1 MYKSK
6 VNIMAN
12 KDLFKQAIADAKSIR
27 EAAIANA
34 KLALEESLTPQLK
47 ELLAQRL
54 TEMEEEDAPATVIS
68 EEEVAEEVQEETL
81 EEAIGSDGL
90 TAVAEAEEEHSEEGE
105 VEGDE
110 AGEEAEVDSEES
122 EDEAEEEVGEMSVD
136 DLKDL
141 IRDVLMQVMGDQ
153 EQEQEDELGAD
164 AEDMGAED
172 MTAVTD
178 TEINIDEL
186 MAELATLN
194 SPEGPTAHGNILEME
209 EGVDPLMEAAIEE
222 MTKEFSVK
230 AENYMNKLA
239 ERQNC
244 SVMEL
249 VKKLA
254 RFGSKS
260 EMKQVAKMVNDATT
274 LGEATFYEIVSKLT
288 SDNTHNDVDSNM
300 EERQVDEVVFTSGLI
315 TLISALTGIMLF
327 LGKATSADQAEAKAK
342 ELLAKVE
349 AGKTLTD
356 DEKALVD
363 KATAIKAPGV
373 FDKVTSGLRGLANA
387 MGTNKATKTGTFEEG
402 SYDLSEALS
411 TIETLRND
419 LNETNLLNAKLLYVN
434 KVFKASNLS
443 ESQKAS
449 VIAAFDKA
457 ETVKEVKLV
466 YETVSENVSSVGKK
480 EVVREAKGFASAAA
494 GISTKPG
501 VITETNQAVLRMQK
515 LAGIIK

>member
-1 MYKSK
+1 
-6 VNIMAN
+6 MAN

-81 EEAIGSDGL
+81 EEAIGPDGL
-90 TAVAEAEEEHSEEGE
+90 QPVAEAEEEHSEEGE

-122 EDEAEEEVGEMSVD
+122 EDEAEEEVGEMSVE

-153 EQEQEDELGAD
+153 EQGEEDELEAD
-164 AEDMGAED
+164 AMDMTGDD

-186 MAELATLN
+186 MEELATLN
-194 SPEGPTAHGNILEME
+194 NPGDHGNLPGAILEVE
-209 EGVDPLMEAAIEE
+209 EVPDPLAEAAVKELISHLSADAKEVVGRFAEGKGMTMQKVMQE
-222 MTKEFSVK
+222 MARYGAAVNMKE
-230 AENYMNKLA
+230 
-239 ERQNC
+239 
-244 SVMEL
+244 
-249 VKKLA
+249 
-254 RFGSKS
+254 
-260 EMKQVAKMVNDATT
+260 VAKMLEAAYN
-274 LGEATFYEIVSKLT
+274 LGEVACNEVMERLT
-288 SDNTHNDVDSNM
+288 TTPPSIAPVM
-300 EERQVDEVVFTSGLI
+300 EEDGSGLDLFDQFI
-315 TLISALTGIMLF
+315 WAMNQLPRLVAMNPETAIATAAVTVPTLVAAVGGAQALIKKIKGGAID
-327 LGKATSADQAEAKAK
+327 AAKAGK
-342 ELLAKVE
+342 EVP
-349 AGKTLTD
+349 T
-356 DEKALVD
+356 
-363 KATAIKAPGV
+363 PGEL
-373 FDKVTSGLRGLANA
+373 K
-387 MGTNKATKTGTFEEG
+387 
-402 SYDLSEALS
+402 EALS
-411 TIETLRND
+411 IIETLRND

>member
-81 EEAIGSDGL
+81 EEAIGPDGL
-90 TAVAEAEEEHSEEGE
+90 QAVAEAEEEHSEEGE

-153 EQEQEDELGAD
+153 EQAQEDELGAD

-194 SPEGPTAHGNILEME
+194 SPEGPTAHGNIPEVKAE
-209 EGVDPLMEAAIEE
+209 VDPLEEAAVNELTKHLSADVRETVSAFADRKGTTLQEVMKKMAKYGSARDMKEVAKLIEAAHKLGEAACDTVMERLITTPIATPPAMEEDLMTGLEIFLNQLPALVAQNPEAAI
-222 MTKEFSVK
+222 
-230 AENYMNKLA
+230 AA
-239 ERQNC
+239 I
-244 SVMEL
+244 
-249 VKKLA
+249 
-254 RFGSKS
+254 
-260 EMKQVAKMVNDATT
+260 VAAVPGLTAAGMGVEKIVQKIRGGATDA
-274 LGEATFYEIVSKLT
+274 
-288 SDNTHNDVDSNM
+288 
-300 EERQVDEVVFTSGLI
+300 
-315 TLISALTGIMLF
+315 
-327 LGKATSADQAEAKAK
+327 AKAG
-342 ELLAKVE
+342 EEVPT
-349 AGKTLTD
+349 AG
-356 DEKALVD
+356 
-363 KATAIKAPGV
+363 
-373 FDKVTSGLRGLANA
+373 
-387 MGTNKATKTGTFEEG
+387 
-402 SYDLSEALS
+402 DLMEALS

>member
-1 MYKSK
+1 
-6 VNIMAN
+6 MAN

-54 TEMEEEDAPATVIS
+54 TEMEEEDEPATVIS
-68 EEEVAEEVQEETL
+68 GKEVAEEVQEETL
-81 EEAIGSDGL
+81 EEAIG
-90 TAVAEAEEEHSEEGE
+90 AEGEYSEEGE

-122 EDEAEEEVGEMSVD
+122 EDEAEEEVGEMSVE

-153 EQEQEDELGAD
+153 EQGKEDELGAD
-164 AEDMGAED
+164 AEDMAGDD
-172 MTAVTD
+172 MTAVDD

-194 SPEGPTAHGNILEME
+194 SPQGDTAHGNIPEME
-209 EGVDPLMEAAIEE
+209 EVADPLEEAAVNELTKHLSADVRETVSAFANRKGRTLQEVMKKMAKYGSARDMKEVAKLIEAAHRLGE
-222 MTKEFSVK
+222 AACNT
-230 AENYMNKLA
+230 
-239 ERQNC
+239 
-244 SVMEL
+244 VMERL
-249 VKKLA
+249 T
-254 RFGSKS
+254 S
-260 EMKQVAKMVNDATT
+260 EMKHTPA
-274 LGEATFYEIVSKLT
+274 
-288 SDNTHNDVDSNM
+288 M
-300 EERQVDEVVFTSGLI
+300 EEGQVSEVDLSTMAYLPMYVKLLGMAAPAVAVLLGLSVVAVKDKLERGG
-315 TLISALTGIMLF
+315 TEAAELL
-327 LGKATSADQAEAKAK
+327 KQAEEKAK
-342 ELLAKVE
+342 E
-349 AGKTLTD
+349 
-356 DEKALVD
+356 
-363 KATAIKAPGV
+363 
-373 FDKVTSGLRGLANA
+373 TS
-387 MGTNKATKTGTFEEG
+387 EG
-402 SYDLSEALS
+402 ID
-411 TIETLRND
+411 TLRND

-466 YETVSENVSSVGKK
+466 YETVSENVSSVGRK

>member
-153 EQEQEDELGAD
+153 EQEKEDELGAD

-194 SPEGPTAHGNILEME
+194 SPEGPTAHGNIPEVKAE
-209 EGVDPLMEAAIEE
+209 VDPLREEAIAELKKHMKPGTMEGMRKYAEVKGIDVHEVLKKMVDYSNLTEVKKVAELMGAAEALGEAAYHRIMERLITTPIATPPAMEEDLMTGLEIFLNQLPALVAQNPEAAIA
-222 MTKEFSVK
+222 TI
-230 AENYMNKLA
+230 
-239 ERQNC
+239 
-244 SVMEL
+244 
-249 VKKLA
+249 
-254 RFGSKS
+254 
-260 EMKQVAKMVNDATT
+260 VAAVPGLTAAGMGVEKIVQKIRGGATN
-274 LGEATFYEIVSKLT
+274 A
-288 SDNTHNDVDSNM
+288 
-300 EERQVDEVVFTSGLI
+300 
-315 TLISALTGIMLF
+315 
-327 LGKATSADQAEAKAK
+327 AKAG
-342 ELLAKVE
+342 EE
-349 AGKTLTD
+349 APSA
-356 DEKALVD
+356 E
-363 KATAIKAPGV
+363 
-373 FDKVTSGLRGLANA
+373 
-387 MGTNKATKTGTFEEG
+387 
-402 SYDLSEALS
+402 DLMEALS

>member
-1 MYKSK
+1 
-6 VNIMAN
+6 MAN

-81 EEAIGSDGL
+81 EEAIG
-90 TAVAEAEEEHSEEGE
+90 AEEEHSEEGE

-122 EDEAEEEVGEMSVD
+122 EDEAEEEVGEMSVE

-141 IRDVLMQVMGDQ
+141 IRDVLMQVLGDQ
-153 EQEQEDELGAD
+153 EQGVEDELEAD
-164 AEDMGAED
+164 AMDMTGDD

-194 SPEGPTAHGNILEME
+194 NPDDHGNLPGASQEVE
-209 EGVDPLMEAAIEE
+209 EVADPLAEAAVKELMSHLSADAKEVVGRFAEGKGMTMQKVMKE
-222 MTKEFSVK
+222 MARYGAAVDMKE
-230 AENYMNKLA
+230 
-239 ERQNC
+239 
-244 SVMEL
+244 
-249 VKKLA
+249 
-254 RFGSKS
+254 
-260 EMKQVAKMVNDATT
+260 VAKMLEAAHN
-274 LGEATFYEIVSKLT
+274 LGEVACNEVMERLTTTPTIAPVMEMDGGPDFAQEFIIFMNNLPKLVAMNPEQAIAYAGATVPTLVAAIGGA
-288 SDNTHNDVDSNM
+288 
-300 EERQVDEVVFTSGLI
+300 QALI
-315 TLISALTGIMLF
+315 KKIKG
-327 LGKATSADQAEAKAK
+327 GATDAAKA
-342 ELLAKVE
+342 
-349 AGKTLTD
+349 G
-356 DEKALVD
+356 EKAP
-363 KATAIKAPGV
+363 TA
-373 FDKVTSGLRGLANA
+373 D
-387 MGTNKATKTGTFEEG
+387 
-402 SYDLSEALS
+402 DLMEALS

>member
-81 EEAIGSDGL
+81 EEAIGPDGL
-90 TAVAEAEEEHSEEGE
+90 QAVAEAEEEHSEEGE

-153 EQEQEDELGAD
+153 EQAQEDELGAD

-209 EGVDPLMEAAIEE
+209 EVVDPIMEAAIEE
-222 MTKEFSVK
+222 MKKGLNEK
-230 AENYMNKLA
+230 AENYMHKLA
-239 ERQNC
+239 ERRNC

-249 VKKLA
+249 IKEFAHLGA
-254 RFGSKS
+254 IS
-260 EMKQVAKMVNDATT
+260 EMKKVADMVNSAAG
-274 LGEATFYEIVSKLT
+274 LGEAAFYEVMKNLIPEKA
-288 SDNTHNDVDSNM
+288 HNDAHSNM
-300 EERQVDEVVFTSGLI
+300 EEMYDIGDPS
-315 TLISALTGIMLF
+315 TLPMASKVLGMAIPVIVALTGLAYTAVKDK
-327 LGKATSADQAEAKAK
+327 LSKGGAEAAELLKQAEDKAK
-342 ELLAKVE
+342 E
-349 AGKTLTD
+349 
-356 DEKALVD
+356 
-363 KATAIKAPGV
+363 
-373 FDKVTSGLRGLANA
+373 VT
-387 MGTNKATKTGTFEEG
+387 EG
-402 SYDLSEALS
+402 MD
-411 TIETLRND
+411 TLRND